1 MTKLLVLDAGHGYNT
16 AGKRTPD
23 GIREWSI
30 NDFVAD
36 RAARLLI
43 EKYEGIE
50 VVRVDDSTGKTDV
63 SLATRMKKVSDL
75 QPDLFIS
82 IHHNANTGRWGTW
95 TGVEAYA
102 HPQAPKTDKD
112 LAKKLA
118 DKLSAKTQLSNRGG
132 KTADFYVL
140 RHCPVKTPG
149 VLIEG
154 GFMDSKIDHP
164 ILTSVDGKEAYAEA
178 IVEIAA
184 EFLGLKE
191 KPLAPQPFLVE
202 IICPTLN
209 IRETADFGSKV
220 VGTVAKGGVY
230 TIVEEKNGLGKLKS
244 GAGWI
249 SMNSKYVAKRK

>member
-23 GIREWSI
+23 GVREWSI

-36 RAARLLI
+36 RAARILE
-43 EKYEGIE
+43 EKYEGIKI
-50 VVRVDDSTGKTDV
+50 VRVDDTTGKTDV
-63 SLATRMKKVSDL
+63 SLASRMKKVSDL
-75 QPDLFIS
+75 NPDLFIS

-112 LAKKLA
+112 LAKKAA
-118 DKLSAKTQLSNRGG
+118 DKLSAKTRLANRGG

-140 RHCPVKTPG
+140 RNCPVKTPG
-149 VLIEG
+149 ILIEG
-154 GFMDSKIDHP
+154 GFMDSKIDNP
-164 ILTSVDGKEAYAEA
+164 VLTSVDGKEAYAQA
-178 IVEIAA
+178 IVETVV
-184 EFLGLKE
+184 EFFGLKA
-191 KPLAPQPFLVE
+191 KPVAPKSFLVE
-202 IICPTLN
+202 ITCPTLN
-209 IRETADFGSKV
+209 IRESADFGSRV

-249 SMNSKYVAKRK
+249 SMHKNYVTKK